1 MVYAVTMA
9 RSKNAKRYVF
19 AECVTIREAKMSLS
33 YISDSYIKY
42 VYNSKWELVSAYSP
56 VFRVWH
62 NR

>member
-19 AECVTIREAKMSLS
+19 AECGTVKEAKMSLS

-56 VFRVWH
+56 VFRVWN